1 MCEQT
6 CRPRSPTRALGSA
19 TAPATTFNATQ
30 HSAKSVRGAPD
41 ATSLTRAPRPG
52 KVDARSGVLEERGW
66 SSFLSRPLN
75 DTENAESCRAFGMAW
90 SLRLCH
96 GDSGV
101 RDSRW
106 PAGQGK
112 GGTHRDSPRDC
123 AGHRTGW
130 LVSARRTSEKPAAG
144 NTGPPGA
151 GRPAGTPESPGR
163 QHRWMEHSPDTELLV
178 EARG

>member
-1 MCEQT
+1 MVCEQT
-6 CRPRSPTRALGSA
+6 CWPRSPTRALGSA

-52 KVDARSGVLEERGW
+52 KVDARSRVLEERGW

-96 GDSGV
+96 GDSG
-101 RDSRW
+101 
-106 PAGQGK
+106 
-112 GGTHRDSPRDC
+112 
-123 AGHRTGW
+123 
-130 LVSARRTSEKPAAG
+130 
-144 NTGPPGA
+144 PPGRVWPGEGFGDHSGRA
-151 GRPAGTPESPGR
+151 GSHKGC
-163 QHRWMEHSPDTELLV
+163 LLFSLPFLV
-178 EARG
+178 ISSSIHALFRNVLLNFKMLGVF